1 METRKVSVGVKIS
14 NNNLYTKG
22 LNVYVDVTSSQ
33 TPALV
38 GWRHVANSISG
49 QPDKGYQKSLE
60 TDINLVV
67 LFYLS
72 NGLGF

>member
-1 METRKVSVGVKIS
+1 MSVDVKIS

-38 GWRHVANSISG
+38 G
-49 QPDKGYQKSLE
+49 
-60 TDINLVV
+60 
-67 LFYLS
+67 
-72 NGLGF
+72 